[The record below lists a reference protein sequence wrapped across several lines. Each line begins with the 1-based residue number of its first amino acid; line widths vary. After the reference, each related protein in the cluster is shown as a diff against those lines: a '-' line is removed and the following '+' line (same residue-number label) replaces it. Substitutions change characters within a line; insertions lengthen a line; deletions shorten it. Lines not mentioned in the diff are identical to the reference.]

1 MLAAGIAMAVFSGLI
16 FMTNVFYWR
25 VTVRLWRATR
35 DSLIIEAF
43 MRMVEFKPPPSD
55 QTTDERE
62 ARTKWANSVNVAM
75 GICISEELG
84 DKLAEIVRT
93 IVAVRTNKM
102 DEKTKA
108 YQEKLSDILSCK
120 AQKSSAKQIK
130 KG

>member
-1 MLAAGIAMAVFSGLI
+1 MLAASIVMAIFSGLI
-16 FMTNVFYWR
+16 LVVTVFYWWE
-25 VTVRLWRATR
+25 TVKLWRATR

-62 ARTKWANSVNVAM
+62 AWRKWANSVNVAM
-75 GICISEELG
+75 GMCISEELG

-102 DEKTKA
+102 DEKMKA
-108 YQEKLSDILSCK
+108 YQKKLSNILLGK
-120 AQKSSAKQIK
+120 TQKSSTK
-130 KG
+130 